1 MPLMF
6 DKRDNLRAGHCAVR
20 IEPIFAHSRSD
31 ATVEGPTYRYVSL
44 MPLGNIIKH
53 IRSCCPRNFSNRLN
67 DVDSTIQQSD
77 GLRAAYSPPQIEN
90 VLVDAFDN
98 AIGHCPSDLLVHPMP
113 NRDIIEK
120 IRSISEC

>member
-77 GLRAAYSPPQIEN
+77 GLRAAYSPPQIEVAN
-90 VLVDAFDN
+90 LTHTSAVGRIRGANDGGWSRLVSSS
-98 AIGHCPSDLLVHPMP
+98 GS
-113 NRDIIEK
+113 
-120 IRSISEC
+120 